1 MDSRLRGN
9 DCGIIYMTCDICNK
23 KKATVHL
30 TEIVDEQMSEMHLC
44 EECARQKSTQMEQQ
58 FGLADLLA
66 GLSDTTKPSSPKEI
80 DKAAALKCSRCGLP
94 YEDFRKFG
102 RLGCGECYT
111 SFKEHLTGLLRKI
124 HGSNKYLGKTPSRNQ
139 GDQPAALA
147 GKDLAVMTPS
157 ETLADLKKQLQ
168 EAIAAED
175 FEKAALL
182 RDKIRNFEEEDQ

>member
-1 MDSRLRGN
+1 
-9 DCGIIYMTCDICNK
+9 MTCDICGK

-44 EECARQKSTQMEQQ
+44 EECARQKSSQMEQQ

-66 GLSDTTKPSSPKEI
+66 GLSDPSKTANSKDSE
-80 DKAAALKCSRCGLP
+80 KSALKCSRCGLP

-124 HGSNKYLGKTPSRNQ
+124 HGSNQYLGKTPGIYTEKQ
-139 GDQPAALA
+139 KAALPEGSTQA
-147 GKDLAVMTPS
+147 LLPS
-157 ETLADLKKQLQ
+157 DALSDLKQQLLL
-168 EAIAAED
+168 AISAED
-175 FEKAALL
+175 FEKAAII
-182 RDKIRNFEEEDQ
+182 RDKIKNLEQAVKDKR

>member
-1 MDSRLRGN
+1 MALN
-9 DCGIIYMTCDICNK
+9 MTCDICGK

-66 GLSDTTKPSSPKEI
+66 GLSDSSKTTAAKES
-80 DKAAALKCSRCGLP
+80 DKASVLKCSRCDLP

-111 SFKEHLTGLLRKI
+111 SFKEHLAGLLRKI
-124 HGSNKYLGKTPSRNQ
+124 HGSNKYLGKTPATYRENEGAPVSE
-139 GDQPAALA
+139 GTIAL
-147 GKDLAVMTPS
+147 LPS
-157 ETLADLKKQLQ
+157 EALADLKQQLHS
-168 EAIAAED
+168 AIAAED
-175 FEKAALL
+175 FEKAAQI
-182 RDKIRNFEEEDQ
+182 RDKIRNFEQKDK